1 MNYRTPAQAPGRD
14 WRGALSGAAARSL
27 FAHANHL
34 QLAMDDLQNEYIV
47 RLLNRKIQEERD
59 KFSHL
64 LSITHPT
71 DDISYVL
78 GWREDELFIL
88 RRSEHNPDDL
98 EVHDMRHFGA
108 ALDGL
113 AARVLD
119 RGGFDVWH
127 VGEEFQDLAAEL
139 DDPMSALIL
148 MGKSDR
154 RKSPE
159 PAKS

>member
-1 MNYRTPAQAPGRD
+1 MYN
-14 WRGALSGAAARSL
+14 
-27 FAHANHL
+27 
-34 QLAMDDLQNEYIV
+34 LQNEYV
-47 RLLNRKIQEERD
+47 AHLLNRKIQEEQD

-78 GWREDELFIL
+78 GWREDELFVL

-98 EVHDMRHFGA
+98 EVHDMRYFGA
-108 ALDGL
+108 ALDAL

-127 VGEEFQDLAAEL
+127 VGEEFRDLAAEL
-139 DDPMSALIL
+139 EDPTSALIL

-154 RKSPE
+154 KKAPE